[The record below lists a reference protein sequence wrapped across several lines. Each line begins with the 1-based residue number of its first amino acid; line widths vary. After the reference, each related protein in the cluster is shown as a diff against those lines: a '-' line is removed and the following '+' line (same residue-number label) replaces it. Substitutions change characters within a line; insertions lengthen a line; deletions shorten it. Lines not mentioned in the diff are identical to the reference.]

1 MAMMDTL
8 LFVYYLSRNNKY
20 LYIICHE
27 TINLILSYY
36 KHKWT
41 GNEAQMKWNAETRR
55 RHLEADNIGHLV
67 WSIRFKH
74 RSYASACLTII
85 SDLIHLIGSFVMFSD
100 LVWDYSAIFW
110 SFLAVFGVFSV
121 VSGIFKY
128 WVAQFWMSENH
139 FRSISQSSTKLLV
152 FPAIFSR
159 FRPFSANFCTLW

>member
-85 SDLIHLIGSFVMFSD
+85 SDLIHLIGSFCMFSD
-100 LVWDYSAIFW
+100 FW
-110 SFLAVFGVFSV
+110 RFGMIQPFWPFLAVFCVFLA

-128 WVAQFWMSENH
+128 WVAQSWM
-139 FRSISQSSTKLLV
+139 
-152 FPAIFSR
+152 
-159 FRPFSANFCTLW
+159 